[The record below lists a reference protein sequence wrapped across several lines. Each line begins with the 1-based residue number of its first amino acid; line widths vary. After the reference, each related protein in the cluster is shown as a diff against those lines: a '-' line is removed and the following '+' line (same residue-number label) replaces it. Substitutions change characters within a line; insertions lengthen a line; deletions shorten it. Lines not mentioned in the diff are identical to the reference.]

1 YQNQPEWELD
11 GEINLREE
19 MEKYLIHWKWF
30 VLGLLL
36 ALAGAC
42 LYLRY
47 AVKQYNVEAK
57 ILLTEESNAM
67 SSELEALQDLS
78 ILGDRSSVNIQ
89 DQIEVLKSRRLMR
102 KVVDTLQLHI
112 RYFQEG
118 RVKVSEMHPAE
129 VPFRLVVLDTTAIHL
144 LEDKFDITLDDA
156 SSYSISKGDSLIRTG
171 LPIYDTVAWNSYQLA
186 LIPRPRYFEDT
197 GRKISVQVES
207 YDRLVNR
214 YLSEIMMETTSKDA
228 NVIRIS
234 LTDPVKAKA
243 EDIVNELIHQY
254 NHDLISDKQVIGEK
268 TLEFISNRLEI
279 VGEDL
284 QAVDRNMQS
293 FKSRN
298 DVTNVESEAGIN
310 LQRAEANETRM
321 LELSTQLSL
330 VDFMNE
336 YLDQNQNDLIPSNIG
351 LDNPVIAQATGQYNQ
366 LVLERN
372 RMLQSST
379 EANPRMQTINAQLAD
394 LRQSL
399 RISLRNYQRTVE
411 IALGK
416 IESQRESIESEI
428 NRFPAQE
435 RDFRNIVR
443 QQEIVESLYL
453 FLLQKREETEISNA
467 ATPVSIK
474 IIDEAYGSNS
484 PVSPKT
490 KIIYLAALLLGFLV
504 PFGILYLRQLLDN
517 KLHNAKDI
525 EKISSVPIIGQ
536 IPNSDEALIQNQ
548 DRSAMAESFRILRT
562 NIRFFLTDNQGPT
575 DKIFIT
581 STISGEGKTFVT
593 LNLARILSMTSG
605 DKRVLIVEAD
615 IRKPKIAKYLKI
627 EKEVT
632 AQKGLTHYL
641 MDHSLEAED
650 VILESPTYGFDMVL
664 CGLVAPNPSELMM
677 NGRFTQLMQYAEGR
691 YD

>member
-1 YQNQPEWELD
+1 MPENYQQQPDWELE

-19 MEKYLIHWKWF
+19 VEKYLIHWKWF
-30 VLGLLL
+30 VLCLIL
-36 ALAGAC
+36 AMAGAYV
-42 LYLRY
+42 YLRY

-57 ILLTEESNAM
+57 ILLTEESSSM

-89 DQIEVLKSRRLMR
+89 DQMEVLKSRRLMR
-102 KVVDTLQLHI
+102 KVVDTLRLHI

-118 RVKVSEMHPAE
+118 RVKVSEIHPRE
-129 VPFRLVVLDTTAIHL
+129 SPFRLVVLDSTASHQ
-144 LEDKFDITLDDA
+144 LEDKFDITLDNA
-156 SSYSISKGDSLIRTG
+156 SSYSITRGDSLLRTNI
-171 LPIYDTVAWNSYQLA
+171 PIYDTISWGTYHIA
-186 LIPRPRYFEDT
+186 LIPQERFYTDI
-197 GRKISVQVES
+197 GRRITVQVDPYE
-207 YDRLVNR
+207 RLVNR
-214 YLSEIMMETTSKDA
+214 YRSEIMMEPTNKDA

-243 EDIVNELIHQY
+243 EDIVNELIQQY
-254 NHDLISDKQVIGEK
+254 NQDLISDKQAIGEK
-268 TLEFISNRLEI
+268 TLDFITKRLEI

-298 DVTNVESEAGIN
+298 EVTNVESEAGIN
-310 LQRAEANETRM
+310 LQRAEANEARM

-330 VDFMNE
+330 IDFMNE
-336 YLDQNQNDLIPSNIG
+336 YLDNNQTDLIPSNIG

-372 RMLQSST
+372 KMLQSST
-379 EANPRMQTINAQLAD
+379 EANPRVRTINAQLDD

-411 IALGK
+411 IALNK
-416 IESQRESIESEI
+416 IESQREVIESEI

-443 QQEIVESLYL
+443 QQEIIESLYL

-467 ATPVSIK
+467 ATPASIK
-474 IIDEAYGSNS
+474 IIDEAYGSNA
-484 PVSPKT
+484 PVSPQPKR
-490 KIIYLAALLLGFLV
+490 IYIMALFAGLIL
-504 PFGILYLRQLLDN
+504 PFGVIYLRQLLDN

-525 EKISSVPIIGQ
+525 EKISGVPIIGQ
-536 IPNSDEALIQNQ
+536 IPASDEILIQDQ

-562 NIRFFLTDNQGPT
+562 NIRFFLTDNQGAT

-593 LNLARILSMTSG
+593 L
-605 DKRVLIVEAD
+605 D
-615 IRKPKIAKYLKI
+615 RKSTRLNSS
-627 EKEVT
+627 
-632 AQKGLTHYL
+632 H
-641 MDHSLEAED
+641 
-650 VILESPTYGFDMVL
+650 
-664 CGLVAPNPSELMM
+664 
-677 NGRFTQLMQYAEGR
+677 
-691 YD
+691 